1 MTTFVDRAVMH
12 VSAGDGGHGCAS
24 VHREKFKPL
33 GGPDGGNG
41 GNGGDIIL
49 VVDPSVTT
57 LLDFHHLPHR
67 RATSAKPGHG
77 DYKNGADGDD
87 VVLNVPDGTVV
98 STLDGQVLA
107 DLVGNGAQFIAARG
121 GRGGLGNASLAS
133 QRRKA
138 PGFALL
144 GEPGE
149 VRDLVLEL
157 KTVADIGL
165 IGFPSAGKSRL
176 VAAMSAARPK
186 IADYPF
192 TTLVPN
198 LGVVTAGEVVFTVA
212 DVPGLIPGASE
223 GRGLG
228 LEFLRHVERCAG
240 LVHVLDCATL
250 DPGRD
255 PLTDLDVI
263 EAELVAYGSGLEER
277 PRLVVLN
284 KVDVPEARELA
295 DLVAPLLAERGYHV
309 HIVSAVSHEG
319 LRALSFAMA
328 AMVSADREAK
338 SSIVAPRV
346 VVRPIAVDDSGF
358 SVERDGERF
367 RVRGDR
373 PARWVR
379 QTDFSNDEAVGYLA
393 DRLARLG
400 VEDAL
405 AAAGALRG
413 DEVLIGT
420 DDNAVVFEFDPSVRA
435 GAEILMTR
443 RGEDS
448 RLDRT
453 PRRTTIERRAARAG
467 VTLGAGDTVVD
478 VTLDGGVG
486 REVGDAD
493 DQDGVEVV
501 WIEDGE

>member
-1 MTTFVDRAVMH
+1 M
-12 VSAGDGGHGCAS
+12 
-24 VHREKFKPL
+24 
-33 GGPDGGNG
+33 
-41 GNGGDIIL
+41 
-49 VVDPSVTT
+49 
-57 LLDFHHLPHR
+57 
-67 RATSAKPGHG
+67 
-77 DYKNGADGDD
+77 
-87 VVLNVPDGTVV
+87 
-98 STLDGQVLA
+98 
-107 DLVGNGAQFIAARG
+107 
-121 GRGGLGNASLAS
+121 
-133 QRRKA
+133 
-138 PGFALL
+138 
-144 GEPGE
+144 
-149 VRDLVLEL
+149 
-157 KTVADIGL
+157 
-165 IGFPSAGKSRL
+165 
-176 VAAMSAARPK
+176 
-186 IADYPF
+186 
-192 TTLVPN
+192 
-198 LGVVTAGEVVFTVA
+198 
-212 DVPGLIPGASE
+212 
-223 GRGLG
+223 
-228 LEFLRHVERCAG
+228 
-240 LVHVLDCATL
+240 
-250 DPGRD
+250 
-255 PLTDLDVI
+255 
-263 EAELVAYGSGLEER
+263 
-277 PRLVVLN
+277 
-284 KVDVPEARELA
+284 
-295 DLVAPLLAERGYHV
+295 
-309 HIVSAVSHEG
+309 
-319 LRALSFAMA
+319 
-328 AMVSADREAK
+328 
-338 SSIVAPRV
+338 APRV